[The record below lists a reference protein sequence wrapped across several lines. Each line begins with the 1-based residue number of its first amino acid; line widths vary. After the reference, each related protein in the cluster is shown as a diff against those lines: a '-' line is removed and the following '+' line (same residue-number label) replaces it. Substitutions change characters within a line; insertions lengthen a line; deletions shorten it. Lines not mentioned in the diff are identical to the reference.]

1 MEDTVPTLAPGRCPT
16 CGMKRVKRAMKPGD
30 KAKMAAAAKPA
41 AATAKAAH
49 TPAPGAAPKPGTP
62 AGKAK
67 YHCPMHPQIVQDKP
81 GECPICFMQL
91 VPIRQEDVR
100 MPIEGRAVVNMDA
113 DRRRQLGVATETVRR
128 RHLTR
133 TIRLPGRIA
142 YDPGL
147 YEALT
152 EYQSAAEAGARA
164 GDRTAGPMAAVLNAA
179 RLKLA
184 RFGLDEAQARAL
196 AASGRVQTLIL
207 PGDTMW
213 VLASAFDQDLAWI
226 RRGQTARIEVSS
238 LPGRKITGTVEAIEP
253 SLDPVSRTATV
264 RLLADNPVGAAMR
277 LEMYATVR
285 VEAEMGERLVVPRDA
300 VLDTGERKI
309 VFVVRGD
316 GLEPREIETG
326 IRADDGLEV
335 TRGLKA
341 GETVVLSGN
350 FLIDAESRIRADIAK
365 MMSAPEPV
373 SGSVP
378 ADTDTPR
385 PPAATETGGHAH

>member
-1 MEDTVPTLAPGRCPT
+1 
-16 CGMKRVKRAMKPGD
+16 
-30 KAKMAAAAKPA
+30 
-41 AATAKAAH
+41 
-49 TPAPGAAPKPGTP
+49 
-62 AGKAK
+62 
-67 YHCPMHPQIVQDKP
+67 
-81 GECPICFMQL
+81 
-91 VPIRQEDVR
+91 
-100 MPIEGRAVVNMDA
+100 
-113 DRRRQLGVATETVRR
+113 
-128 RHLTR
+128 
-133 TIRLPGRIA
+133 
-142 YDPGL
+142 
-147 YEALT
+147 
-152 EYQSAAEAGARA
+152 
-164 GDRTAGPMAAVLNAA
+164 
-179 RLKLA
+179 
-184 RFGLDEAQARAL
+184 
-196 AASGRVQTLIL
+196 
-207 PGDTMW
+207 MW

-365 MMSAPEPV
+365 MMSAPSNIFCISSYCCSRSTQKRMILAGCPSGYVLAIARRVGAWPMV
-373 SGSVP
+373 SMS
-378 ADTDTPR
+378 TISTLSPR
-385 PPAATETGGHAH
+385 PHRLSLIISITVVFPHPGNPSTATVSATWITSFRIVMV